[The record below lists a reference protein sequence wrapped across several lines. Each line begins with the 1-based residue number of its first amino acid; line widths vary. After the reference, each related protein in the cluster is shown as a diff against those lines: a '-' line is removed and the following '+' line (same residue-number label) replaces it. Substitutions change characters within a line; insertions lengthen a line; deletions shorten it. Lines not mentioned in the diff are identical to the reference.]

1 MDARSG
7 GKAPVVVETPSVGLV
22 IPWVAQ
28 DGTLR
33 SVAFV
38 NTRIDVQKPLRIR
51 LRGVPPHVK
60 SATWRAFH
68 EKPITGKS
76 RGQTLRKW

>member
-1 MDARSG
+1 LS
-7 GKAPVVVETPSVGLV
+7 
-22 IPWVAQ
+22 
-28 DGTLR
+28 

-68 EKPITGKS
+68 EKSITVPVERQGNDAIAEIPNLS
-76 RGQTLRKW
+76 AWNCGWLAL